1 MAGESDESQEE
12 AAAGDQ
18 GPGQADEIREQYET
32 IVRVLPDPVFA
43 LDENGYLTY
52 TNRAFDEQFGY
63 GQLESTE
70 GLHFSDITTD
80 EGTDT
85 VRSMLRDLIQA
96 DEEQASRSLEL
107 EGQTADGRTLDLE
120 GSIGLLPYSGS
131 FEGAAGVM
139 RDVTAEQRQAE
150 VFEVMDRALR
160 HNLRTVVNI
169 ISGYAGL
176 IEDEVG
182 ESHAHYLEEIQDGAE
197 WLGKLGETLR
207 TLQNAIDESLERSGA
222 IAVETFVEAAIETV
236 RETNPEADIESH
248 YAAHGHIDGGG
259 PLEYAIENVVENA
272 VVHNDAET
280 PEVNVW
286 ISHATRE
293 GWIDIHVE
301 DNGPG
306 IPQAERDIVLGNA
319 DITQLQHGSGI
330 GLWITRWVVQAFD
343 GAVEI
348 EANDPRG
355 TVVSFQLPLTD
366 AEPPAESDTD

>member
-1 MAGESDESQEE
+1 MAGESDESQEP
-12 AAAGDQ
+12 AAGDS
-18 GPGQADEIREQYET
+18 GPGGADEIRQQYET

-43 LDENGYLTY
+43 LDKNGYLTY

-63 GQLESTE
+63 GQLDSTE

-80 EGTDT
+80 GGSDT
-85 VRSMLRDLIQA
+85 VRTLLRELIQA
-96 DEEQASRSLEL
+96 DDEQASRSLEL
-107 EGQTADGRTLDLE
+107 EGQTADGRTLELE

-139 RDVTAEQRQAE
+139 RDVTAEQRQAQ

-176 IEDEVG
+176 IEDEVD
-182 ESHAHYLEEIQDGAE
+182 ESHAGYLEEIQEGAE

-207 TLQNAIDESLERSGA
+207 TLQNAIDESLDRSGA

-236 RETNPEADIESH
+236 RETNPDAEIESH

-272 VVHNDAET
+272 VVHNDADA

-286 ISHATRE
+286 VSHATRE

-343 GAVEI
+343 GEVEI

-366 AEPPAESDTD
+366 AEPPDDSDDG